1 MPSAPTAGRL
11 GRVLDPKTPT
21 GAVRYNSKVSSS
33 ARWWLRRRIK
43 GLEARD
49 KASSLSDSVPELLGN
64 KHCPCPRE
72 EKLAASYD
80 LRPLSLS
87 RCGLAASGLLKNHP
101 LDALPS
107 SGGANACTEYLTSSL
122 YIGGSYPAKHLDALG
137 NLMKKTGIKVQSR
150 SLASS
155 LHAGGVLALPA
166 RLPSHGG
173 GDIIAIIIISR
184 RDLRPA
190 SSCNGRRMHGWAHQV
205 PSGLERAQEA
215 WKHQVQGSAGKAKR
229 TW

>member
-1 MPSAPTAGRL
+1 MSKRRKASCLLWPAPSFSLSLRPGSQ
-11 GRVLDPKTPT
+11 RVAQEPPT
-21 GAVRYNSKVSSS
+21 GCPPFQ
-33 ARWWLRRRIK
+33 RW
-43 GLEARD
+43 GECMYG
-49 KASSLSDSVPELLGN
+49 VP
-64 KHCPCPRE
+64 
-72 EKLAASYD
+72 D
-80 LRPLSLS
+80 
-87 RCGLAASGLLKNHP
+87 
-101 LDALPS
+101 
-107 SGGANACTEYLTSSL
+107 YLSSL
-122 YIGGSYPAKHLDALG
+122 YIGGPYPAKHLDALG

-173 GDIIAIIIISR
+173 GDIIGIIIISR

-205 PSGLERAQEA
+205 PSGLERAEEA
-215 WKHQVQGSAGKAKR
+215 WKQQVQGSAGKAKR